1 MASLTASY
9 LLFLEAAKEYGWPI
23 EDEKFFRAVTVGFF
37 APDILR
43 FALGDKQAGNIESKG
58 RRITHFC
65 GGKMIYPKIEEL
77 KDTIINH
84 KERFYAE
91 AFPGFENFKLVDP
104 KIEIPVFMENNKY
117 LFNENIDNQAYA
129 MGLYAALEID
139 KEFDYIVHQK
149 QFHFNGLKV
158 YTRTNGS
165 EKGEQ
170 VSKIRSILNTVYPR
184 MDKQLIERSE
194 VDQDFFDRVYGIL
207 AEHYP
212 ADLLEKAVKPYW
224 RMPEEKD
231 MRAQNR
237 YQELI
242 INRAFNQDILDYFYG
257 ESTAKLGKVDR
268 FKSVVSNLKKAK
280 KTRPDATSFE
290 DAVSP
295 ERQAKVDN
303 LKEVPKAF
311 QTLIPEELKQ
321 QG

>member
-117 LFNENIDNQAYA
+117 LFDESIDNQAYA

-139 KEFDYIVHQK
+139 KEFDYIFDKKTLCDIVWYICDELDADYK
-149 QFHFNGLKV
+149 FHYLPKFDHGTQIRVDFIRDSVNVGHILFNPMIKD
-158 YTRTNGS
+158 T
-165 EKGEQ
+165 
-170 VSKIRSILNTVYPR
+170 YP
-184 MDKQLIERSE
+184 LTLEIE
-194 VDQDFFDRVYGIL
+194 DM
-207 AEHYP
+207 
-212 ADLLEKAVKPYW
+212 LEK
-224 RMPEEKD
+224 
-231 MRAQNR
+231 
-237 YQELI
+237 
-242 INRAFNQDILDYFYG
+242 
-257 ESTAKLGKVDR
+257 
-268 FKSVVSNLKKAK
+268 
-280 KTRPDATSFE
+280 
-290 DAVSP
+290 
-295 ERQAKVDN
+295 
-303 LKEVPKAF
+303 
-311 QTLIPEELKQ
+311 
-321 QG
+321 